1 MDDLVITPRE
11 STETTE
17 AAEPGGAATG
27 CGGHTCTCGE
37 VDQPGLPELDVRA
50 VPHSIRHATVL
61 GALESLEPGAGLAL
75 VAPHDPLPLLAQVQ
89 QRWPGGFTVTY
100 LARGPEAWR
109 LSMVRTD
116 VSS

>member
-11 STETTE
+11 SARTGTTE
-17 AAEPGGAATG
+17 PEGAATG
-27 CGGHTCTCGE
+27 CGGHTCTCGA
-37 VDQPGLPELDVRA
+37 VDQPGHPELDVRPI
-50 VPHSIRHATVL
+50 PHAIRHATVL
-61 GALESLEPGAGLAL
+61 GALESLQPGAGLAL

-100 LARGPEAWR
+100 LDRGPEAWR